1 MSSVNN
7 DAYRSLI
14 GSFGAFV
21 ENKSVKESMIA
32 KIDRFTLEGVKTL
45 KAGTGDFKGNLLRDA
60 LQVAGNNMVRA
71 EFKNAV
77 VSVFGG
83 EDKIPQSVKT
93 AMKWDDFDGKGRPL
107 TARRIRATLAQINA
121 EVRCAEVRCD
131 EIRTVMNAQDWFADA
146 KISPEI
152 KTSLGSYVKQL
163 AAEMNQAMEEL
174 LLPDVKKGKAPS
186 VAKMKAFLRRF
197 QNESEAASTILDNI
211 KNAEENIGKD
221 STCIDPKSRE
231 RAIDVSI
238 AKPLARSGAFALALT
253 KNSDLAKFF
262 FSTSKSSNKAVQ
274 NFNQAVD
281 ELDEEY
287 RGNELADNGEE
298 ANTEEGD
305 AFMAN
310 IMPLR
315 RMVDPARGYY
325 IMGMSTED
333 AIAELMRLSAD
344 DSQKAS
350 LREGKVL
357 IRDAVLALKFSPGPK
372 AKAILTG
379 FFKQVG
385 KQILDDTI
393 RNKNKHGVDPFY
405 EVIDD
410 YMKAMLRDCKA
421 NREANEASGTHDLQP
436 ELLMESK
443 ELDEELLQK
452 ILEIRKK
459 S

>member
-1 MSSVNN
+1 MGNVNT
-7 DAYRSLI
+7 DAYKSLI
-14 GSFGAFV
+14 SSFGAFV
-21 ENKSVKESMIA
+21 ENKSVKESTIA
-32 KIDRFTLEGVKTL
+32 KIDQFSLEGVKTL

-60 LQVAGNNMVRA
+60 AQIAGNNSVRA
-71 EFKNAV
+71 EFKKAV
-77 VSVFGG
+77 ANVFGG
-83 EDKIPQSVKT
+83 EDKIPQSVKK

-107 TARRIRATLAQINA
+107 TARRISATLAQIKV
-121 EVRCAEVRCD
+121 EVKYD

-146 KISPEI
+146 KISPEV
-152 KTSLGSYVKQL
+152 KASLGSYVKQL

-186 VAKMKAFLRRF
+186 VATMRAFLRRF

-211 KNAEENIGKD
+211 KNAEENFGKE
-221 STCIDPKSRE
+221 STSIDHKSRE
-231 RAIDVSI
+231 RVIDVSI

-325 IMGMSTED
+325 IVGMSTED

-344 DSQKAS
+344 DAQKAS

-372 AKAILTG
+372 AKDVLTG

-385 KQILDDTI
+385 KQILDGTI

-443 ELDEELLQK
+443 ELDQALLQK
-452 ILEIRKK
+452 ILEIRKN